1 MTIDQLKERYLDS
14 ASFYRHLEKKEE
26 KRIVFISALRLLTF
40 FGGAALIWIGFT
52 KSNFAGAVLSLVLI
66 ILFLGLLKLFSVHSE
81 KRDFFDNLAIINRN
95 EADALSG
102 NLSSF
107 DSGKIYSDVKHDFS
121 YDVDLFGTSSLFQY
135 LNRAVTGYGRDI
147 LAGWLSDPYNLSK
160 ELTPRQEAVRE
171 LSLKDKWRQE
181 FMASGM
187 KTPLEKIEI
196 SSLLKWVEERG
207 MISSSPVKKFLIYLL
222 PGAAIISIL
231 LWATGIISYSAAS
244 FIFLVNLIYVVSGI
258 KRTNDIHKSLT
269 LKYNFL
275 SSMTGLLKTFEKE
288 SFSSPVLNEM
298 KQNISGKKLS
308 AAVSVKKLERL
319 IQAFDS
325 RNNMVVGFVLNG
337 LLLWDYLCILRLERW
352 KSEYRN
358 SFPVWLEMIGQ
369 VDAYISLGNYSFNN
383 PDFAFPE
390 ISDNDEVFSASDLG
404 HQLIEK
410 NKRVTNNFSLGKRG
424 TVCIISGANMAGK
437 STFLRTIAIN
447 YILAMTGAP
456 VCASKMKFIPG
467 KVFTSMRTT
476 DSLSDNESY
485 FYAELR
491 RLNTLKSR
499 IEKGEPVFFIL
510 DEILKGTNSEDKS
523 TGSKLFLERIIA
535 NRGTGLLA
543 THDTSLGKLEIEY
556 PGLIINKCF
565 EIEIDGENIRFDY
578 KIHDGITQ
586 KMNAVFLMKQ
596 MGILN

>member
-1 MTIDQLKERYLDS
+1 MKIDQLKEKYLES

-26 KRIVFISALRLLTF
+26 KRIIFISALRLLTF
-40 FGGAALIWIGFT
+40 FGGAVIIWIGFS
-52 KSNFAGAVLSLVLI
+52 KSNFAGYLLTLILLV
-66 ILFLGLLKLFSVHSE
+66 LFLGLLKLFSVHSE
-81 KRDFFDNLAIINRN
+81 KREFFNNLAIINQN

-102 NLSSF
+102 NLSAF
-107 DSGKIYSDVKHDFS
+107 DSGKVYSDIKHDFS

-135 LNRAVTGYGRDI
+135 INRTVTGFGRDI
-147 LAGWLSDPYNLSK
+147 LAGWLSDPYNLSEK
-160 ELTPRQEAVRE
+160 LSPRQEAIKE
-171 LSLKDKWRQE
+171 LSSKVKWRQE

-187 KTPLEKIEI
+187 KTPLEKSDISGLLNWIEE
-196 SSLLKWVEERG
+196 KG
-207 MISSSPVKKFLIYLL
+207 KISSSPVKKFLIYFL
-222 PGAAIISIL
+222 PVAAIVSIL
-231 LWATGIISYSAAS
+231 LWATGIINYSAAS
-244 FIFLVNLIYVVSGI
+244 FIFLCNLIYIASGI

-269 LKYNFL
+269 RKYNFL
-275 SSMTGLLKTFEKE
+275 SSMNGLLRAFENE
-288 SFSSPVLNEM
+288 SFSSPVLNEIR
-298 KQNISGKKLS
+298 QNISGKKLS
-308 AAVSVKKLERL
+308 ASVSVKKLERL
-319 IQAFDS
+319 IHSFDS
-325 RNNMVVGFVLNG
+325 RNNMVVGFALNG
-337 LLLWDYLCILRLERW
+337 LLLWDYICIFRLERW
-352 KSEYRN
+352 KSEYRKF
-358 SFPVWLEMIGQ
+358 FPVWLEMVGQ
-369 VDAYISLGNYSFNN
+369 VDAYNSLGNYTYNN

-390 ISDNDEVFSASDLG
+390 ISDNDEVFSARDLG
-404 HQLIEK
+404 HQLIDMS
-410 NKRVTNNFSLGKRG
+410 KRVTNNFTLGKRG

-456 VCASKMKFIPG
+456 VCASGMSFIPG

-523 TGSKLFLERIIA
+523 TGSRLFLERIIA
-535 NRGTGLLA
+535 NKGTGLLA
-543 THDTSLGKLEIEY
+543 THDTSLGKLEVEY

-578 KIHDGITQ
+578 KIQDGITQ

>member
-1 MTIDQLKERYLDS
+1 
-14 ASFYRHLEKKEE
+14 
-26 KRIVFISALRLLTF
+26 
-40 FGGAALIWIGFT
+40 
-52 KSNFAGAVLSLVLI
+52 
-66 ILFLGLLKLFSVHSE
+66 
-81 KRDFFDNLAIINRN
+81 
-95 EADALSG
+95 LSG

-196 SSLLKWVEERG
+196 SSLLKWIEERG

-269 LKYNFL
+269 RKYNFL

-288 SFSSPVLNEM
+288 FFSSPVLNEM